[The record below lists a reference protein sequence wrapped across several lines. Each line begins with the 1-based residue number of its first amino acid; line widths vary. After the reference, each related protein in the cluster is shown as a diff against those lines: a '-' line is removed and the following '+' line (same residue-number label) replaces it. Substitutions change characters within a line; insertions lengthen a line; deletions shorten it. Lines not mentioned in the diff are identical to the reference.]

1 MKLHGGCNDAGE
13 GQNTI
18 HPFPHP
24 LVQIVHSKPVRMKPG
39 SIVRCVDDSNWSSDT
54 LQHFPTLPVKDCL
67 YTVRRII
74 PNTDVADGPPGVA
87 LEEIRGVWENFE
99 TYFGTIVFEEYHFR
113 MNRFKEE
120 LPPLDQELFNEMIE
134 SETLVNL

>member
-1 MKLHGGCNDAGE
+1 
-13 GQNTI
+13 
-18 HPFPHP
+18 
-24 LVQIVHSKPVRMKPG
+24 MKPG
-39 SIVRCVDDSNWSSDT
+39 SIVRCVDDSNWSSDS

-120 LPPLDQELFNEMIE
+120 LPPLDQELFNEMIKSE
-134 SETLVNL
+134 SFLDSIKS